1 MVPVGRVRGCPSP
14 FFSLAVAGMD
24 GASRVRSCG
33 AAAPPLRPVCFFW
46 CGGRADAPPS
56 RRAIES
62 PASRPP
68 DGRARLRAGLA
79 GDRPAC
85 VSRRRPCIGSGGRWR
100 RRFVLSVEVP
110 APFRWCSGQRRAG
123 RGRVPPVVAD
133 GRRPL
138 SRPTADVPAR
148 RAPSPPGAGGAGVF
162 RPLRRAGKDGKDS
175 VKGNRQGSLSRSI
188 TRRSDQNRKI
198 KYCFYFAILPQL
210 VKKVR
215 SDFFDKLKISPV
227 AERQAIFFAHF
238 TKSSCFRKRFRLYCP
253 YSHRRAALHFMPP
266 SGKR

>member
-24 GASRVRSCG
+24 GASRIRSCG
-33 AAAPPLRPVCFFW
+33 AAAPPLRPVWFFW

-68 DGRARLRAGLA
+68 DGRARLRARLA
-79 GDRPAC
+79 GDAWLASRAAAPVLNRGEGGGGASSC
-85 VSRRRPCIGSGGRWR
+85 RWKSLLLFGGAPVS
-100 RRFVLSVEVP
+100 
-110 APFRWCSGQRRAG
+110 AA
-123 RGRVPPVVAD
+123 PVVAD

-198 KYCFYFAILPQL
+198 KYCFLFCDFASACQ
-210 VKKVR
+210 K
-215 SDFFDKLKISPV
+215 SP
-227 AERQAIFFAHF
+227 FGLF
-238 TKSSCFRKRFRLYCP
+238 
-253 YSHRRAALHFMPP
+253 
-266 SGKR
+266 

>member
-1 MVPVGRVRGCPSP
+1 MVRHASEVVARRLPPSGLFG
-14 FFSLAVAGMD
+14 FFGAVAGLT
-24 GASRVRSCG
+24 RPP
-33 AAAPPLRPVCFFW
+33 AAALLNLRRPGRLTAGRACARA
-46 CGGRADAPPS
+46 CGG
-56 RRAIES
+56 
-62 PASRPP
+62 
-68 DGRARLRAGLA
+68 
-79 GDRPAC
+79 RPAC
-85 VSRRRPCIGSGGRWR
+85 VSRRRPCIESGGRWR

-148 RAPSPPGAGGAGVF
+148 RAPSPPGAGGTGVF

-198 KYCFYFAILPQL
+198 KYCFLFCDFASACQ
-210 VKKVR
+210 K
-215 SDFFDKLKISPV
+215 SP
-227 AERQAIFFAHF
+227 FGLF
-238 TKSSCFRKRFRLYCP
+238 
-253 YSHRRAALHFMPP
+253 
-266 SGKR
+266 

>member
-1 MVPVGRVRGCPSP
+1 MSPTTTPNGGKNGTRGKGEGLPLSLFFVGSRRDEWCVTHQKLWRGGS
-14 FFSLAVAGMD
+14 
-24 GASRVRSCG
+24 
-33 AAAPPLRPVCFFW
+33 PLRPVWFFW

-85 VSRRRPCIGSGGRWR
+85 VSRRRPCIESGGRWR

-148 RAPSPPGAGGAGVF
+148 RAPSPPGAGGAGV
-162 RPLRRAGKDGKDS
+162 
-175 VKGNRQGSLSRSI
+175 KG
-188 TRRSDQNRKI
+188 
-198 KYCFYFAILPQL
+198 
-210 VKKVR
+210 
-215 SDFFDKLKISPV
+215 
-227 AERQAIFFAHF
+227 
-238 TKSSCFRKRFRLYCP
+238 
-253 YSHRRAALHFMPP
+253 
-266 SGKR
+266 